1 MTGAHVTARARFPFA
16 IPSGRTGTVQQFLT
30 EEGIVATARSI
41 VRARGG
47 LMPRAAISGLLCT
60 TFLIASGV
68 LGRPLGP
75 NLQNVIGR
83 KAGSFPNYDYSNNCP
98 GLK

>member
-1 MTGAHVTARARFPFA
+1 
-16 IPSGRTGTVQQFLT
+16 
-30 EEGIVATARSI
+30 
-41 VRARGG
+41 
-47 LMPRAAISGLLCT
+47 MPRAAISGLLCT

-83 KAGSFPNYDYSNNCP
+83 KAGSFPNYDYSGDCP
-98 GLK
+98 GWSTALETRDLRRDRPAVSLT